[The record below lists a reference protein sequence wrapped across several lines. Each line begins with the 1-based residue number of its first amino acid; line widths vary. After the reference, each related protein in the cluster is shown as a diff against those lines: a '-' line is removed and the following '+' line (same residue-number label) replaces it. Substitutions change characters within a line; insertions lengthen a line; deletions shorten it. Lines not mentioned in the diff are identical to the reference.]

1 MKTDVIRTAKIR
13 LQRMSLVQSGDDS
26 IFLNGKKLPL
36 SEVARYR
43 QLIAEVLA
51 EDEFINPLEI
61 LTDKKELSKM
71 DEETKQRYLLN
82 LSSVYLKLRNSMR

>member
-26 IFLNGKKLPL
+26 IFLNGKRLPL

>member
-1 MKTDVIRTAKIR
+1 MKTDVVRTAKIR
-13 LQRMSLVQSGDDS
+13 LQRMSLIQSGDDS

-51 EDEFINPLEI
+51 EDEFINPLQL

-71 DEETKQRYLLN
+71 DEVTKQRYLLN
-82 LSSVYLKLRNSMR
+82 LSTIYVKLRNSML

>member
-1 MKTDVIRTAKIR
+1 MKTDVVRTAKIR
-13 LQRMSLVQSGDDS
+13 LQRMTLVKSGDDS

-36 SEVARYR
+36 AEVARYR

-51 EDEFINPLEI
+51 EEEFVNPLEI

-71 DEETKQRYLLN
+71 DEVSKQRYLLN
-82 LSSVYLKLRNSMR
+82 MSSIYIKLRNSMI

>member
-1 MKTDVIRTAKIR
+1 MKTDVVRTAKIR
-13 LQRMSLVQSGDDS
+13 LQRMSLIQSGDDS

-51 EDEFINPLEI
+51 DPAVAKAHLAC
-61 LTDKKELSKM
+61 
-71 DEETKQRYLLN
+71 Q
-82 LSSVYLKLRNSMR
+82 VAA